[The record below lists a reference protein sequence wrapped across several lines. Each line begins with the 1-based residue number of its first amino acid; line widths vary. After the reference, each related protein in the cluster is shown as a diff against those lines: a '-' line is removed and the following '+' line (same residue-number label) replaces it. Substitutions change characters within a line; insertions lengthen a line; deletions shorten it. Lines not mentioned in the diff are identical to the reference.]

1 MQDLNQRLRILKSE
15 IEHTQRNAAAE
26 HAFEATGGT
35 DNPWKGAGEKLT
47 SLHIEY
53 RQVELEIAGNALV
66 ARLERLRTLD
76 KELAAAMETRTS
88 ADEAQRAASEH
99 EAVGRWMRA
108 GSIAR
113 ALGCAYDLEAEFA
126 PWYLSNKERY
136 QGAPSCVDF
145 FLKSTNPGL
154 RFTEA
159 DRPHI
164 IRWHLAKG
172 AAQAAIIH
180 WSALAEQRSALLREH
195 PELAYAA

>member
-15 IEHTQRNAAAE
+15 IENTQRNAAAE

-99 EAVGRWMRA
+99 EAVGRWKKA
-108 GSIAR
+108 GR
-113 ALGCAYDLEAEFA
+113 
-126 PWYLSNKERY
+126 
-136 QGAPSCVDF
+136 
-145 FLKSTNPGL
+145 
-154 RFTEA
+154 
-159 DRPHI
+159 
-164 IRWHLAKG
+164 
-172 AAQAAIIH
+172 
-180 WSALAEQRSALLREH
+180 
-195 PELAYAA
+195 